1 VNLVHVLFVLESFL
15 YEYMTRLDRSICIR
29 QGPLSIDRSICIRQ
43 GSMLIGVKILPM
55 ARMDRLISIKQGSP
69 LIDRSISIR
78 QGTLLIGF
86 VSINPQLYM

>member
-1 VNLVHVLFVLESFL
+1 
-15 YEYMTRLDRSICIR
+15 
-29 QGPLSIDRSICIRQ
+29 
-43 GSMLIGVKILPM
+43 MLIGVKILPM
-55 ARMDRLISIKQGSP
+55 AKMDRLISIKQGSP